1 MCINENMHKK
11 QQQQLTN
18 ALLIVSFGIADVLKF
33 KFTKALS
40 KLLLGQW
47 KLCKSETN
55 QRVKAFKSK
64 GKWGIALFVDVPV
77 FPLFSFRKVCHSH
90 TLT

>member
-1 MCINENMHKK
+1 MRKWKYAEKK
-11 QQQQLTN
+11 QLTN

-33 KFTKALS
+33 EFTQALS

-55 QRVKAFKSK
+55 QRIKAFKSK
-64 GKWGIALFVDVPV
+64 GKWGIALFVDVLG
-77 FPLFSFRKVCHSH
+77 FTLFSFGNVCHSH

>member
-1 MCINENMHKK
+1 MRKLKNAEKK
-11 QQQQLTN
+11 QLTN

-33 KFTKALS
+33 EFTQALS

-55 QRVKAFKSK
+55 QRIKAFKSK
-64 GKWGIALFVDVPV
+64 GKWGIALFVDVSG
-77 FPLFSFRKVCHSH
+77 FPLFSFGNVCHSH